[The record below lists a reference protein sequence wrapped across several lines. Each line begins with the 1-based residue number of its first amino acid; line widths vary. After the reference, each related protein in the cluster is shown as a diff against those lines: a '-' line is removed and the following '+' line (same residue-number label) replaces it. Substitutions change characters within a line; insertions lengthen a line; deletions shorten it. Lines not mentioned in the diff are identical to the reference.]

1 MASPAVTYNAPSFYN
16 DPNYAASQNSLMPFA
31 SSLMSGQG
39 LPSAYAGLITP
50 NSPQFQQMLQRT
62 TGNILGATEDQMA
75 GQGISDSGVAASAA
89 AGAVG
94 NATSQLTYQDFL
106 NSQANQ
112 MNLMG
117 MGSGIMENVGS
128 MGLTNQGQT
137 NQFNQTNAEESMA
150 AQEFNAQMKQQQD
163 QMWGSMISSGIGAL
177 GNIAGMG
184 MLGGFG
190 GGGGAAAG
198 GMSGA
203 TGGVNAGFMAQPQLN
218 TMGPWSLSGGGS
230 FAQAPMYA

>member
-1 MASPAVTYNAPSFYN
+1 MAGGVTYNAPSFYN
-16 DPNYAASQNSLMPFA
+16 DPNYAVSQNSLMPFA

-62 TGNILGATEDQMA
+62 TGNVLGATEDQMA

-128 MGLTNQGQT
+128 NALTNQGQN
-137 NQFNQTNAEESMA
+137 NQFNQTNAEQSMSA
-150 AQEFNAQMKQQQD
+150 DEFNAQMKQQQD
-163 QMWGSMISSGIGAL
+163 QMWAGMISSGIGAL

-190 GGGGAAAG
+190 GGGGSMNPNGIADSASVG
-198 GMSGA
+198 
-203 TGGVNAGFMAQPQLN
+203 GGVPSVDQWAAFMK
-218 TMGPWSLSGGGS
+218 
-230 FAQAPMYA
+230 

>member
-1 MASPAVTYNAPSFYN
+1 
-16 DPNYAASQNSLMPFA
+16 
-31 SSLMSGQG
+31 
-39 LPSAYAGLITP
+39 
-50 NSPQFQQMLQRT
+50 
-62 TGNILGATEDQMA
+62 
-75 GQGISDSGVAASAA
+75 
-89 AGAVG
+89 
-94 NATSQLTYQDFL
+94 
-106 NSQANQ
+106 

-128 MGLTNQGQT
+128 NALTNQGQN
-137 NQFNQTNAEESMA
+137 NQFNQTNAEQSMSA
-150 AQEFNAQMKQQQD
+150 DEFNAQMKQQQD
-163 QMWGSMISSGIGAL
+163 QMWAGMISSGIGAL

-190 GGGGAAAG
+190 GGGGAADG

-203 TGGVNAGFMAQPQLN
+203 SGGVNAGFMAQPQLN

>member
-1 MASPAVTYNAPSFYN
+1 MSSKVSYNAPSFYT
-16 DPNYAASQNSLMPFA
+16 DPNYTGAQSSLMPFA

-163 QMWGSMISSGIGAL
+163 QMWAGMISSGIGAL

-184 MLGGFG
+184 MLGGM

-203 TGGVNAGFMAQPQLN
+203 SGGVNAGFMAQPQLN

>member
-1 MASPAVTYNAPSFYN
+1 
-16 DPNYAASQNSLMPFA
+16 MPFA

-62 TGNILGATEDQMA
+62 TGNILGATQDQMA
-75 GQGISDSGVAASAA
+75 GQGIGDSGVAASAA

-112 MNLMG
+112 LHLMDSG
-117 MGSGIMENVGS
+117 AGIMENVGS

-150 AQEFNAQMKQQQD
+150 AQEFNAQLKQQQD
-163 QMWGSMISSGIGAL
+163 QMWAGMISSGIGAL

-184 MLGGFG
+184 MMGGFG

-203 TGGVNAGFMAQPQLN
+203 SGGVNAGFMAQPQLN
-218 TMGPWSLSGGGS
+218 TMGPWSLSGGGG
-230 FAQAPMYA
+230 FASAPMYA

>member
-39 LPSAYAGLITP
+39 LPAAYSGLITP

-94 NATSQLTYQDFL
+94 NATSTLTYQDFL

-112 MNLMG
+112 LHLMDSG
-117 MGSGIMENVGS
+117 AGIMENVGS
-128 MGLTNQGQT
+128 MALNNQGQN
-137 NQFNQTNAEESMA
+137 NQFNLTNASESLDS
-150 AQEFNAQMKQQQD
+150 QEFNAQMKQQQD
-163 QMWGSMISSGIGAL
+163 QMWASMISSGIGAL
-177 GNIAGMG
+177 GNVAGMG

-190 GGGGAAAG
+190 GGGGSTSSTLGASGVPSVNQWAA
-198 GMSGA
+198 
-203 TGGVNAGFMAQPQLN
+203 FMQ
-218 TMGPWSLSGGGS
+218 
-230 FAQAPMYA
+230 

>member
-62 TGNILGATEDQMA
+62 TGNILGATQDQMA
-75 GQGISDSGVAASAA
+75 GQGIGDSGVAASAA

-94 NATSQLTYQDFL
+94 NATSQLTYQDFV

-128 MGLTNQGQT
+128 MALNNQGQN
-137 NQFNQTNAEESMA
+137 NQFNQTNAEQSMSA
-150 AQEFNAQMKQQQD
+150 DEFNAQMKQQQD
-163 QMWGSMISSGIGAL
+163 QMWAGMISSGIGAL

-203 TGGVNAGFMAQPQLN
+203 SGGVNAGFMAQPQLN
-218 TMGPWSLSGGGS
+218 TMGTWSLSGGGS

>member
-1 MASPAVTYNAPSFYN
+1 MAGGVSYNAPSFYN

-62 TGNILGATEDQMA
+62 TGNILGATQDQMA
-75 GQGISDSGVAASAA
+75 GQGIGDSGVAASAA

-94 NATSQLTYQDFL
+94 NATSQLTYQDFV

-128 MGLTNQGQT
+128 MALNNQGQN
-137 NQFNQTNAEESMA
+137 NQFNLTNASESLD
-150 AQEFNAQMKQQQD
+150 AQTTNAQLKQQQD
-163 QMWGSMISSGIGAL
+163 QMWAGMISSGIGAL

-190 GGGGAAAG
+190 GGGGSMNPNGIADSASVG
-198 GMSGA
+198 
-203 TGGVNAGFMAQPQLN
+203 GGVPSVDQWAAFMK
-218 TMGPWSLSGGGS
+218 
-230 FAQAPMYA
+230 